1 MDEIAQSA
9 RALRE
14 VLDEGGDV
22 ADRIRAKFHRIT
34 RWKWTRG
41 RRKPD
46 AVSLTWLHDITDGR
60 VAADGWLTAC
70 ERSASNANHEA
81 A

>member
-1 MDEIAQSA
+1 MSSMDDVAPSA

-14 VLDEGGDV
+14 VLGGGGE
-22 ADRIRAKFHRIT
+22 AASRIRAKFHRIT
-34 RWKWTRG
+34 LWKWTRG

-46 AVSLTWLHDITDGR
+46 ALSLTWLHDVTSGR
-60 VAADGWLTAC
+60 VAAEGWITAS
-70 ERSASNANHEA
+70 EKVAEGA